1 MQHEY
6 PGVGVTHV
14 PGGTGLYHCCGA
26 CIGVQFKKLQ
36 VFFFLFLKI
45 SGVLNLLSSYSGL
58 LWVAE
63 TMQGKTVKGGRC
75 V

>member
-1 MQHEY
+1 MSL
-6 PGVGVTHV
+6 VGQGYTTVV
-14 PGGTGLYHCCGA
+14 VCALGYSLKNYK
-26 CIGVQFKKLQ
+26 V
-36 VFFFLFLKI
+36 FFLFLKI

-63 TMQGKTVKGGRC
+63 TMQGKTVKEGRC

>member
-1 MQHEY
+1 MQHGY
-6 PGVGVTHV
+6 SGVGVTHV
-14 PGGTGLYHCCGA
+14 PGGTGLYHCCGV

-36 VFFFLFLKI
+36 GFFLFLKI

-63 TMQGKTVKGGRC
+63 TMQGKTVKGGRW